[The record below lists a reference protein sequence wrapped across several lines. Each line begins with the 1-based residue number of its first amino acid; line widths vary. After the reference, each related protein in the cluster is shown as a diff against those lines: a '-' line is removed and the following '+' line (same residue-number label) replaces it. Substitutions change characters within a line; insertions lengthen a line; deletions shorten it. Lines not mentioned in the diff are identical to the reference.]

1 MAKKKTEEKK
11 RPRGRPETRVVPR
24 IDATPEELA
33 RALCR
38 NADRKLAQKLRIK
51 K

>member
-1 MAKKKTEEKK
+1 MKKKEQTK
-11 RPRGRPETRVVPR
+11 RPRGRPVTRKMER
-24 IDATPEELA
+24 IDTTPEELA